1 MTDIYMSRKWR
12 LTLNMSYRQSL
23 VVEWMRYGL
32 FIGLLPVLILTA
44 FIFGLVLTGMDYF
57 EGAHEEMHA

>member
-1 MTDIYMSRKWR
+1 MSRKWR